1 MAIKDAIKVNTGC
14 MSVIDTTAQ
23 IPLIAVNG
31 GLCWFIKYNL
41 NIVHLLELHLQLF
54 QIILDV
60 LQ

>member
-31 GLCWFIKYNL
+31 GL
-41 NIVHLLELHLQLF
+41 
-54 QIILDV
+54 
-60 LQ
+60 